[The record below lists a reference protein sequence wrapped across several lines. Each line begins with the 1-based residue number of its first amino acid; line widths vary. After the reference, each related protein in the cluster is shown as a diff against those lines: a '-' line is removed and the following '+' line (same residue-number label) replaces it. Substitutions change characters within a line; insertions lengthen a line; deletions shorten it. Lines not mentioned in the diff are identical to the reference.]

1 MAETNTNFQTFNGNL
16 SNYLNKSFSY
26 GDLVGLNNQ
35 MGNPAGN
42 QPTFINGGN
51 IYQVKDNGNNT
62 FGLQQ
67 IDTVGNRQQ
76 ELAQQQYQSALGS
89 AVGGLQT
96 QKSNLAGQYSDLLK
110 TVTGEYQPLINQ
122 TTASAGAEE
131 ARRGLS
137 PDSLLNQQQVQGAL
151 QPVYGAEAANA
162 QQIGAGSI
170 SDTNT
175 LTQAI
180 SNMQAG
186 GAGTASQLPL
196 QYGQLALQ
204 QQALPSQLA
213 LNQAQAQQASS
224 LANASQYLS
233 TGVPGVLF
241 NSGNGQANI
250 LGQSLSSSA
259 IQNALRALGI

>member
-1 MAETNTNFQTFNGNL
+1 MDTNTNYPVFNGQVPTGRVDRASFNQNFGYDQARDNYNFI
-16 SNYLNKSFSY
+16 SN
-26 GDLVGLNNQ
+26 
-35 MGNPAGN
+35 
-42 QPTFINGGN
+42 GN
-51 IYQVKDNGNNT
+51 IYRMENGAIS
-62 FGLQQ
+62 Q
-67 IDTVGNRQQ
+67 IDTVGNRQA
-76 ELAQQQYQSALGS
+76 ELAQQGYQQALGS

-96 QKSNLAGQYSDLLK
+96 QKSNLANQYGSLLQ

-137 PDSLLNQQQVQGAL
+137 PDSLLAQQQVQGAL

-170 SDTNT
+170 SDVNT

-180 SNMQAG
+180 ANLQAG

-213 LNQAQAQQASS
+213 LNQAQAEQASA
-224 LANASQYLS
+224 LAKQAQYLPS
-233 TGVPGVLF
+233 AAGVSFFNTGNQQVINPALQVLK
-241 NSGNGQANI
+241 Q
-250 LGQSLSSSA
+250 LGYNLTP
-259 IQNALRALGI
+259 